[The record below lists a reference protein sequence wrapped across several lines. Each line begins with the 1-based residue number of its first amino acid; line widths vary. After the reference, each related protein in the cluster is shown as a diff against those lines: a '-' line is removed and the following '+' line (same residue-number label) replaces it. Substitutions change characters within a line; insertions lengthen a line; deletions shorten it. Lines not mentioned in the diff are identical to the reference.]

1 MISTIT
7 MVGAGKVYD
16 NLMVD
21 VKATNQ
27 KLIDRS
33 IRIVQ
38 DICDTSYQQSEKLY
52 NAADHNLKV
61 AIVMHMCETSKEDA
75 KQRLDNNNHIVK
87 QAIRD

>member
-1 MISTIT
+1 MLNMISTIT

-33 IRIVQ
+33 IRIIQ
-38 DICDTSYQQSEKLY
+38 DICDISYQQSENYIMLQIITLKLLSLCICVIHQKQM
-52 NAADHNLKV
+52 HNSV
-61 AIVMHMCETSKEDA
+61 
-75 KQRLDNNNHIVK
+75 
-87 QAIRD
+87 